1 MLLTLALFGVVM
13 DQNNSATNEAA
24 SSGPSTTEMAVAPM
38 TEMAGGYK
46 CIDRWRRC
54 TDFWC
59 NANCNHR
66 PRYCPPSYCRG
77 IAAPPPPPAPPP
89 PKPKVIEV
97 CPAGSI
103 LGTSFFNEAGENVH
117 AAYKLVCCPAACG
130 DCAGKACGSRPGG
143 SSSCCGQTITK
154 AAKKCGTPPCVL
166 GDPPPATEM
175 AVAPMTEMAG
185 AGEGV
190 YKCIDKYGR
199 CTDNWCDINCNHV
212 GAAFC
217 PKSYCRAIATGEP
230 PSSADGSCKV
240 GIEGNIANAFGG
252 GKVCCPKSCGS
263 CGGKGCS
270 SRPGGASNCCVGNG
284 KTTFIS
290 GSGKMCSDGAPPCIS
305 IAPTEMAVAP
315 VTEMAGSPY
324 WNSRGNAN

>member
-1 MLLTLALFGVVM
+1 
-13 DQNNSATNEAA
+13 
-24 SSGPSTTEMAVAPM
+24 
-38 TEMAGGYK
+38 
-46 CIDRWRRC
+46 
-54 TDFWC
+54 
-59 NANCNHR
+59 
-66 PRYCPPSYCRG
+66 
-77 IAAPPPPPAPPP
+77 
-89 PKPKVIEV
+89 
-97 CPAGSI
+97 
-103 LGTSFFNEAGENVH
+103 
-117 AAYKLVCCPAACG
+117 
-130 DCAGKACGSRPGG
+130 
-143 SSSCCGQTITK
+143 
-154 AAKKCGTPPCVL
+154 
-166 GDPPPATEM
+166 
-175 AVAPMTEMAG
+175 MTEMAG

-305 IAPTEMAVAP
+305 VAPTEMAVAP
-315 VTEMAGSPY
+315 ETEMAGGY
-324 WNSRGNAN
+324 KCIDRWRRCT